1 MSISLKPPFHL
12 FAPWSVGCCGC
23 GGAGPASGLSAVA
36 RLSGRVAWCGRLCST
51 GVCWCVWPLVAA
63 AASSPVA
70 SAAGASSCL
79 GLSWVARGVPRQ
91 QVSVEQLGKVGGGGC
106 LLGVRRLGAAGA
118 GVCSH
123 ACPPMLVGSSRK
135 HSGPLILIVFF
146 SEPDILGHFPPRLFL
161 EFVPAPLLKR
171 RLNCC
176 FKAFPPHA
184 LVSVPFVVGLGLGG
198 AAGSSPRA
206 AFLKFLPWLWCGAS
220 GCCGCGWLLCVGRPL
235 PLPGPLACCR
245 HCCRWA
251 LVCWRRLGRRVW

>member
-1 MSISLKPPFHL
+1 MLGRGPPPTAYEHLIEAALPSLRPHGRLAAVAVVGLALPL
-12 FAPWSVGCCGC
+12 VSRRSVGCRAACAPLAC
-23 GGAGPASGLSAVA
+23 AGA
-36 RLSGRVAWCGRLCST
+36 CGRSWLLLL
-51 GVCWCVWPLVAA
+51 P
-63 AASSPVA
+63 PPA

-91 QVSVEQLGKVGGGGC
+91 QVFVEQLGKVGGGGC

-146 SEPDILGHFPPRLFL
+146 SEPDIVGHFPPRLFL

-176 FKAFPPHA
+176 LKAFPPHA

-198 AAGSSPRA
+198 AAGSSPLPRLPA
-206 AFLKFLPWLWCGAS
+206 AVAAAGCCVLTAPCPPLCLAPSLAAVTAVAGLWCVGGGWVAVSGAM
-220 GCCGCGWLLCVGRPL
+220 L
-235 PLPGPLACCR
+235 P
-245 HCCRWA
+245 
-251 LVCWRRLGRRVW
+251 